1 MNGEAFLRLMTCPVT
16 VLSLL
21 AITTSGAEHDPVFD
35 IQAIKGEPLHAKTLK
50 VSTEE
55 GITTEEIEF
64 TSDHDLAGKPIRTFG
79 YVAYPKGGKNL
90 PAIMWC
96 QAGMADAGLWAP
108 RFYAKEGYVCLCIT
122 LPKATWNAFG
132 AFEVANPKN
141 ANLVRLAITH
151 MRGITYLCQR
161 KEVDAKRIGIGGS
174 SYGGLYATLVAG
186 ADTRVKAGMAFFNAG
201 NHHLGSNFP
210 QFTGLKNLEEVE
222 VFKKTAD
229 GATRLKKRAV
239 PFLWGLPANDH
250 WCQLPAM
257 VKTYEE
263 SIGEKRM
270 GILPHW
276 AHAFDEN
283 MDNQALD
290 WFDIYLLGTRKPYN
304 KISDLKVANEDRRLV
319 GRWTWSGENPVKRA
333 ELVVS
338 YGRALPWHGW
348 VRRYHHPFA
357 AKVDGNAASAEIPI
371 PEPGLQLLAFGN
383 VIDDRGVL
391 ISTVPVKATP
401 AELGATKPTGKPTL
415 NACPFGGFEP
425 DDIVFASRMG
435 WGALAR
441 MADQGEKH
449 GGQQSIRIAARKTPK
464 KGNPRK
470 VNMQLY
476 NVYERGHRLN
486 VWLKADKPTRVELLV
501 KGLGP
506 ANWTSAAVKAILA
519 TMPDAAK
526 LPEGAKLPSYSLEAE
541 VATEWQEFTLDC
553 PFDGVPVEGYDLVI
567 SVLSDEATC
576 WVDDVKFTPQWK
588 E

>member
-1 MNGEAFLRLMTCPVT
+1 MDGRTDLTLTTCLTLVLGLVATSSANGEQ
-16 VLSLL
+16 
-21 AITTSGAEHDPVFD
+21 DPVFD
-35 IQAIKGEPLHAKTLK
+35 IQAIRSKPLDAKTLK
-50 VSTEE
+50 ASTAGGIATEE
-55 GITTEEIEF
+55 VEF
-64 TSDHDLAGKPIRTFG
+64 TSDHDREGKPIRTFG
-79 YVAYPKGGKNL
+79 CLAYPEGGKNL

-108 RFYAKEGYVCLCIT
+108 QLYAKKGYLCLSIT

-132 AFEVANPKN
+132 PFDVGNPKN

-161 KEVDAKRIGIGGS
+161 KEVDAERIGIGGS

-186 ADTRVKAGMAFFNAG
+186 ADPRVKAGMAFFNAG

-210 QFTGLKNLEEVE
+210 QFTGLKSLAEVE

-229 GATRLKKRAV
+229 GATRLKKRFV

-250 WCQLPAM
+250 WCQLRAM

-263 SIGEKRM
+263 SIGDKRM

-283 MDNQALD
+283 MDNQVLD
-290 WFDIYLLGTRKPYN
+290 WFDIYLLHTRKPYN
-304 KISDLKVANEDRRLV
+304 KVSELKMANEDGKLV
-319 GRWTWSGENPVKRA
+319 GRWTWSGENPVRKA

-348 VRRYHHPFA
+348 LRRYHHPFA
-357 AKVDGNAASAEIPI
+357 AGIDGNAASAEIPV
-371 PEPGLQLLAFGN
+371 PEPGLQLFAFGN
-383 VIDDRGVL
+383 VVDDRGVL
-391 ISTVPVKATP
+391 ISTVPVKVTP
-401 AELGATKPTGKPTL
+401 AELGIAKSTGKPAL
-415 NACPFGGFEP
+415 NACPFGDFEP
-425 DDIVFASRMG
+425 EDIVFASRMG
-435 WGALAR
+435 WGALPK
-441 MADQGEKH
+441 MADPAEKH
-449 GGQQSIRIAARKTPK
+449 HGQQCVRIAARKAPK

-470 VNMQLY
+470 VSMPLY
-476 NVYERGHRLN
+476 NAYEQSHRLS
-486 VWLKADKPTRVELLV
+486 VWLKTDRPTKVDLLV
-501 KGLGP
+501 KGLPP
-506 ANWTSAAVKAILA
+506 ANWTSKAVKAILA

-526 LPEGAKLPSYSLEAE
+526 LPEGAKFPSYSREAQ
-541 VATEWQEFTLDC
+541 VATEWRELTLDC

-567 SVLSDEATC
+567 SVPDDEATV
-576 WVDDVKFTPQWK
+576 WLDDVKFTPQWK